1 MQTPVLATNTG
12 GPLESVQDDGVT
24 GWLRKPNP
32 PLWTDV
38 IRIVL
43 FEFSDKER
51 SALSA
56 RAKKRVLTEFSK
68 EKMAE
73 NLDAQF
79 TAMAGKRR
87 SQVPLIFFLIPMGIY
102 FLVCLVITFIYF
114 KFFAEVAE
122 VRDVEVGSI
131 LKTEL

>member
-1 MQTPVLATNTG
+1 MRT
-12 GPLESVQDDGVT
+12 
-24 GWLRKPNP
+24 
-32 PLWTDV
+32 
-38 IRIVL
+38 VL
-43 FEFSDKER
+43 FQFSDKER
-51 SALSA
+51 SALSN

-87 SQVPLIFFLIPMGIY
+87 TQVPLIFLLAPMGIY
-102 FLVCLVITFIYF
+102 FVVCLALTLVYF
-114 KFFAEVAE
+114 AYFAEEAAE
-122 VRDVEVGSI
+122 GEGGKTI